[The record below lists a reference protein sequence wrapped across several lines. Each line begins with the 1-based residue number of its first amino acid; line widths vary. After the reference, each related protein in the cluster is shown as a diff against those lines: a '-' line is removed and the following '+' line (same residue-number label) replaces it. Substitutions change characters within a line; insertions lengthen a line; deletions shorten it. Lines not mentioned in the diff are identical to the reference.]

1 MNVIIYY
8 VWVYIY
14 STNYTNIIVRRK
26 TMRDT
31 VLDIL
36 TEIRG
41 DIDFENETKLI
52 DDNILASLDIVA
64 IVGEFNDEFD
74 VEISVEDL
82 VPENFNSVDAM
93 VKLIEAAQE

>member
-1 MNVIIYY
+1 
-8 VWVYIY
+8 
-14 STNYTNIIVRRK
+14 
-26 TMRDT
+26 MRET
-31 VLDIL
+31 VLEIL

-41 DIDFENETKLI
+41 DIDFENATRLI

-93 VKLIEAAQE
+93 VELITRAQE